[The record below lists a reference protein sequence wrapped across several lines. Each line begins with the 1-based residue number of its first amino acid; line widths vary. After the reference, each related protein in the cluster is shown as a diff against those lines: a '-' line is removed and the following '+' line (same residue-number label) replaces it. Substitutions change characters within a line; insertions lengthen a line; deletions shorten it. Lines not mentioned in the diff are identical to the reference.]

1 MLSEDRHITC
11 CTTGTTLQTAEE
23 HNSLADSGVRI
34 DGENSGTFSQTV
46 EMKIEYPQPVSIQGP
61 EVAGEA
67 SLLHTEVVL
76 PVGAAELS
84 SQVRFVSGSAAGA
97 PAAPEFGSSVLEQA
111 GAKQSTGPPTSEENG
126 HSQKYHELQEENTDF
141 AIKERSEQ
149 LCNAGMTD
157 EIQELEKVFST
168 NVPINYPHSAQAES
182 HQNTVQGASLS
193 AHGNQEN
200 AFNNENGY
208 SCGTE
213 DAQELA
219 NTVTVDETVAFEIS
233 DESHDFLSQGHEQIF
248 IQTSDGLILSH
259 PDTAVLSQAEG
270 IVIVTDSNGTT
281 MHIRT
286 PEGIPLETVEAL
298 LAMEAGG
305 QSEDI
310 LLSQSELE
318 P

>member
-1 MLSEDRHITC
+1 
-11 CTTGTTLQTAEE
+11 
-23 HNSLADSGVRI
+23 
-34 DGENSGTFSQTV
+34 
-46 EMKIEYPQPVSIQGP
+46 MKIEYPQPVSTQGP
-61 EVAGEA
+61 DTAGEA

-76 PVGAAELS
+76 PVRTS
-84 SQVRFVSGSAAGA
+84 SVGLVQTHFVSGSAAGG
-97 PAAPEFGSSVLEQA
+97 PTAPELHSSVLEQA
-111 GAKQSTGPPTSEENG
+111 LVRQSIGLPTSEENG
-126 HSQKYHELQEENTDF
+126 HGPKYHELQEENPNF

-149 LCNAGMTD
+149 LHNADMTD
-157 EIQELEKVFST
+157 EMQELEKAFST

-182 HQNTVQGASLS
+182 HQNAVQGASLS

-200 AFNNENGY
+200 AFKNQSEY

-213 DAQELA
+213 EAQELA

>member
-1 MLSEDRHITC
+1 M
-11 CTTGTTLQTAEE
+11 
-23 HNSLADSGVRI
+23 
-34 DGENSGTFSQTV
+34 
-46 EMKIEYPQPVSIQGP
+46 EYPQAVSMQGP

-67 SLLHTEVVL
+67 AVLHTEVVL
-76 PVGAAELS
+76 PVGA
-84 SQVRFVSGSAAGA
+84 GGAAGPGA
-97 PAAPEFGSSVLEQA
+97 PAAPELHSSLSEQA
-111 GAKQSTGPPTSEENG
+111 VARHSTSLPTSEENG
-126 HSQKYHELQEENTDF
+126 HSQKYHELPEENPNF

-149 LCNAGMTD
+149 LHDADMTD
-157 EIQELEKVFST
+157 EIRELEKAFST
-168 NVPINYPHSAQAES
+168 NVVPINQPHSAQVES
-182 HQNTVQGASLS
+182 HQNVVQGASLS

-200 AFNNENGY
+200 AFKNQSQY

-213 DAQELA
+213 EAQELA
-219 NTVTVDETVAFEIS
+219 NAVTVDETVAFEIS

-248 IQTSDGLILSH
+248 IQTSDGLILSQA
-259 PDTAVLSQAEG
+259 DTAVLSQAEG
-270 IVIVTDSNGTT
+270 IVIVTDTNGTT